1 MHIRANVNFF
11 YFSYHIL
18 IRGEKMNKGL
28 LVSCCIEAILVVTL
42 IVSVV
47 LLFQPYNI
55 ITVCYDVA
63 DVQGENIESWQLVG
77 DKLILIMS
85 DGNVRVE
92 TIPVAHHIFDPFL
105 TTIAVVTFVIAL
117 LMIIPIGIF
126 KEDR

>member
-1 MHIRANVNFF
+1 
-11 YFSYHIL
+11 
-18 IRGEKMNKGL
+18 MNKGL